1 MIDMSNPVTS
11 AAFILGTP
19 ASLAKAWTA
28 GIRVFCVSLWWLAGP
43 WVAFV
48 ISKA

>member
-11 AAFILGTP
+11 AALILGTP
-19 ASLAKAWTA
+19 VSLAKAA
-28 GIRVFCVSLWWLAGP
+28 AEIRVFCVSLWWLAGP

-48 ISKA
+48 ICRA